1 MKFETQLP
9 KLSDQTVKLISK
21 LSDDT
26 REQVTK
32 VVKTHLAAC
41 ARNGSPIESL
51 DRLFIEAVEIVKLEA
66 RVPEMRYEFNPHW
79 EPARRYEQYV
89 SPREL

>member
-1 MKFETQLP
+1 MEFPNQLP
-9 KLSDQTVKLISK
+9 KISDQTVRLIRN

-26 REQVTK
+26 RAQVAK

-51 DRLFIEAVEIVKLEA
+51 DRLFIEAVEVINMEA
-66 RVPEMRYEFNPHW
+66 RFPEQKSEFSSDW
-79 EPARRYEQYV
+79 EPFRRYEQYV

>member
-51 DRLFIEAVEIVKLEA
+51 DRLFIEAVEIVKGTDFTPSSVAFDAAFEKK
-66 RVPEMRYEFNPHW
+66 
-79 EPARRYEQYV
+79 
-89 SPREL
+89 

>member
-1 MKFETQLP
+1 MKFQAPLP

-26 REQVTK
+26 REQVAK

-41 ARNGSPIESL
+41 VRNDSPIESL
-51 DRLFIEAVEIVKLEA
+51 DRLFIEAVEVVNLEA
-66 RVPEMRYEFNPHW
+66 RAPETRLDYDPNW
-79 EPARRYEQYV
+79 EPLRRYEQYV